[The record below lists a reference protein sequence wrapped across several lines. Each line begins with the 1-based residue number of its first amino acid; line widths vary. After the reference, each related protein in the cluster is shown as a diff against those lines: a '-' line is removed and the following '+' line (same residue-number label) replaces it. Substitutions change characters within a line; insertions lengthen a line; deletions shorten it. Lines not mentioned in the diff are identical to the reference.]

1 MAQCG
6 AYFLDENGLVG
17 PLCFLELAGLNKA
30 IDEFDPM
37 LLCSPGKRIAEVL
50 TCFERAI
57 VVAPANAQW
66 ET

>member
-1 MAQCG
+1 MAQYG

-30 IDEFDPM
+30 IEFDPM

-57 VVAPANAQW
+57 VVAPANAER